1 VSSALRRLAVPLIF
15 LAVVAA
21 AVWAAGALGIPTSSP
36 GGEGGTRDYGK
47 LAIGI
52 AAAVLAIRILDLIFF
67 EAVPRV
73 RGRSPAPALLRQLSA
88 LLLFGIAVAA
98 LFQATLSMSLATVLV
113 PSAIITAVIGL
124 ALQDTLGNLF
134 SGLALAMERTV
145 TAGDVIHTGGAFG
158 VVEELSWRTIKLR
171 TPEGNLLLLP
181 NSMAGRD
188 RLEVYPRGRAIARRI
203 EVSVDDVV
211 SPAMVR
217 GVLEGA
223 VRGVS
228 GVAEKPEPVA
238 YLRLLSGGSEVFEL
252 RYWLEDY
259 ARFLEVDARVHE
271 RVWYALAR
279 AGVRLAL
286 PVIEQR
292 QFAGGPLQLP
302 RAPADAAAAISGL
315 DLFGALSPE
324 ERTALTAGAAVQRFG
339 PGEIVVREGEPGD
352 SMFLIAAG
360 TVNVSV
366 HGDGDTSQRVA
377 GLGPG
382 QSFGEQSLLTGER
395 RNATVRAAGE
405 VVLIEIEKQDFA
417 PVLAA
422 NPSLCEALEKIMTE
436 RRQYSAD
443 VLSSRPAAAAH
454 ERQDLAGRIAR
465 FFGLRPRGGS
475 A

>member
-1 VSSALRRLAVPLIF
+1 VSSALRRLAVPLIL

-36 GGEGGTRDYGK
+36 GAPGGTRDYGK

-73 RGRSPAPALLRQLSA
+73 RGRSPAPALLRQLAA
-88 LLLFGIAVAA
+88 LLLFGLALAL
-98 LFQATLSMSLATVLV
+98 LFQATLSMSLTAVLV

-134 SGLALAMERTV
+134 AGLGLAMERSV
-145 TAGDVIHTGGAFG
+145 TAGDVIQTGGVYG
-158 VVEELSWRTIKLR
+158 VVEQLSWRSIRLR

-181 NSMAGRD
+181 NSIASRE
-188 RLEVYPRGRAIARRI
+188 RLEIFPRGRPIARRLLV
-203 EVSVDDVV
+203 ELEYDE
-211 SPAMVR
+211 SPERARVAM
-217 GVLEGA
+217 ESA
-223 VRGVS
+223 IRGVS
-228 GVAEKPEPVA
+228 GVAVRPEPTA
-238 YLRLLSGGSEVFEL
+238 DLRGFQASGVLYEL

-259 ARFLEVDARVHE
+259 SRFLEIDALVHE
-271 RVWYALAR
+271 RVWYALSR
-279 AGVRLAL
+279 ASISHAYA
-286 PVIEQR
+286 VIR
-292 QFAGGPLQLP
+292 QHQYAGGPLAKARP
-302 RAPADAAAAISGL
+302 PADAAAAISGL

-324 ERTALTAGAAVQRFG
+324 ERTALTAGAAVLRFG

-352 SMFLIAAG
+352 SMFLIASG
-360 TVNVSV
+360 TLNVSV
-366 HGDGDTSQRVA
+366 HGEGDSSQRVA
-377 GLGPG
+377 ALGPG
-382 QSFGEQSLLTGER
+382 QSFGEQSLLTGDV

-405 VVLIEIEKQDFA
+405 AVLIEIEKQDLA

-422 NPSLCEALEKIMTE
+422 NPSLCGALEKIMTE

-454 ERQDLAGRIAR
+454 ERHDLAGRIAR